1 MSNHSQLRLKK
12 VRLGSVTR
20 RLSYGSK
27 SRGIAVEEFGTNY
40 PYKKV
45 SGHDT
50 AIELNEFYVL
60 YLCVCFQSISCKIW
74 LQITDSIKAYI
85 FNSTSVTK
93 WHEK

>member
-1 MSNHSQLRLKK
+1 MSNNSQLRLKK

-20 RLSYGSK
+20 RLTYGSK

-50 AIELNEFYVL
+50 AIKLNEFYVL
-60 YLCVCFQSISCKIW
+60 YLCVCFQSFSYKIW
-74 LQITDSIKAYI
+74 PDSIKAYI
-85 FNSTSVTK
+85 FNSTYVTK
-93 WHEK
+93 LHGK

>member
-1 MSNHSQLRLKK
+1 MEPNFISVIQSISFISLLNTMSNHSQLRLKK

-27 SRGIAVEEFGTNY
+27 SRGFAVEEFGTNY

-50 AIELNEFYVL
+50 AFKLNEFYVL
-60 YLCVCFQSISCKIW
+60 HLCVCFPSLSCKI
-74 LQITDSIKAYI
+74 
-85 FNSTSVTK
+85 
-93 WHEK
+93 